1 MASRANRA
9 SQGKI
14 IPSFLTAKEPCKVT
28 GLEDVK
34 VKKVTASSYHSVSL
48 TDEGELCVWGSNKHG
63 QLVSKETFLVEPQK
77 IDAHFFSGEKIGAV
91 WSGWTHVVAQT
102 AWRAQVTTDSS
113 SAQVTMQA
121 DNRKR
126 APAWTVREVLDLIAI
141 WGEDS
146 VLAEL
151 RSKRRNAKTFEK
163 ISKGMMERGHNRDS
177 DQCRVKVKELR
188 QTKEANGPSGSE
200 PRTCRFYAE
209 LHAILGGAATTTP
222 PVIVDSGSGIVSSA
236 TPEDSADGGE
246 EEEEEEED
254 ELAES
259 TQHSVLPNSQDLFLT
274 LTEVPSQP
282 SIQDPDPMEGTSAA
296 ANSSSLPPPSRRLSQ
311 IRRRKK
317 KTQDEMFS
325 EIMESSRSDRAHLN
339 EWKETVSKY
348 RKEASEREDRRDQ
361 REDMRDQREERRDAR
376 DERWRQEDQRRQDAT
391 LGLLR
396 EQTDMLRRLVE
407 LQE

>member
-1 MASRANRA
+1 
-9 SQGKI
+9 
-14 IPSFLTAKEPCKVT
+14 
-28 GLEDVK
+28 
-34 VKKVTASSYHSVSL
+34 
-48 TDEGELCVWGSNKHG
+48 
-63 QLVSKETFLVEPQK
+63 
-77 IDAHFFSGEKIGAV
+77 
-91 WSGWTHVVAQT
+91 
-102 AWRAQVTTDSS
+102 
-113 SAQVTMQA
+113 MQA

-188 QTKEANGPSGSE
+188 QAYQKTKEANGRSGSE

-246 EEEEEEED
+246 EEEKEEED

-259 TQHSVLPNSQDLFLT
+259 TQHSVLPNSQDLFLS

-282 SIQDPDPMEGTSAA
+282 SQASIQDPDPMEGTSAA

-317 KTQDEMFS
+317 KTRDEIFA

-361 REDMRDQREERRDAR
+361 REDMRDQREDRRDQREDRRDAR

-407 LQE
+407 LQERLQENRLPLQPMYPPLPSPCSVSSSPRRVRTWGGEAPYTFPFHPSGQPKQKAVIFLTFF

>member
-1 MASRANRA
+1 
-9 SQGKI
+9 
-14 IPSFLTAKEPCKVT
+14 
-28 GLEDVK
+28 
-34 VKKVTASSYHSVSL
+34 
-48 TDEGELCVWGSNKHG
+48 
-63 QLVSKETFLVEPQK
+63 
-77 IDAHFFSGEKIGAV
+77 
-91 WSGWTHVVAQT
+91 
-102 AWRAQVTTDSS
+102 
-113 SAQVTMQA
+113 
-121 DNRKR
+121 
-126 APAWTVREVLDLIAI
+126 
-141 WGEDS
+141 
-146 VLAEL
+146 
-151 RSKRRNAKTFEK
+151 
-163 ISKGMMERGHNRDS
+163 MERGHNRDS

-188 QTKEANGPSGSE
+188 QAYQKTKEANGRSGSE

-236 TPEDSADGGE
+236 IPEDSADGGE
-246 EEEEEEED
+246 EEEEEE

-282 SIQDPDPMEGTSAA
+282 SQASIQDPDPMEGTSAA

-317 KTQDEMFS
+317 KTRDEMFS

-339 EWKETVSKY
+339 EWKETVAKY

-376 DERWRQEDQRRQDAT
+376 DERWRQEDQRRQDAM

-407 LQE
+407 LQERLQENRLPLQPLYPPPSSPCSVSSSPRCVRMRGGEAPYTFPFHPSRQPKQKAVIFLTFS

>member
-1 MASRANRA
+1 
-9 SQGKI
+9 
-14 IPSFLTAKEPCKVT
+14 
-28 GLEDVK
+28 
-34 VKKVTASSYHSVSL
+34 
-48 TDEGELCVWGSNKHG
+48 
-63 QLVSKETFLVEPQK
+63 
-77 IDAHFFSGEKIGAV
+77 
-91 WSGWTHVVAQT
+91 
-102 AWRAQVTTDSS
+102 
-113 SAQVTMQA
+113 MQA

-146 VLAEL
+146 VLSEL

-188 QTKEANGPSGSE
+188 QAYQKTKETNGRSGSE
-200 PRTCRFYAE
+200 PRTCCFYAE

-222 PVIVDSGSGIVSSA
+222 PVTVDSGSGIVSSA
-236 TPEDSADGGE
+236 TPDDSADGE

-254 ELAES
+254 KLAES
-259 TQHSVLPNSQDLFLT
+259 TQHSVLPNSQDLFLS

-282 SIQDPDPMEGTSAA
+282 SQASIQDHDPMEGTSAA
-296 ANSSSLPPPSRRLSQ
+296 ANFSSLPPPSRRLSQ

-317 KTQDEMFS
+317 RKRDDTFA
-325 EIMESSRSDRAHLN
+325 EIMECTHNERAHLN
-339 EWKETVSKY
+339 EWKDTVSKF
-348 RKEASEREDRRDQ
+348 RKDASEREV
-361 REDMRDQREERRDAR
+361 MRDAR
-376 DERWRQEDQRRQDAT
+376 DERWQAAT

-407 LQE
+407 LQERQQDDRVPLQPLYNLPPPSPCFISSSPRRS

>member
-1 MASRANRA
+1 
-9 SQGKI
+9 
-14 IPSFLTAKEPCKVT
+14 
-28 GLEDVK
+28 
-34 VKKVTASSYHSVSL
+34 
-48 TDEGELCVWGSNKHG
+48 
-63 QLVSKETFLVEPQK
+63 
-77 IDAHFFSGEKIGAV
+77 
-91 WSGWTHVVAQT
+91 
-102 AWRAQVTTDSS
+102 
-113 SAQVTMQA
+113 MQA

-126 APAWTVREVLDLIAI
+126 APAWTVREILDLIAV

-188 QTKEANGPSGSE
+188 QAYQKTKEANGRSGSE
-200 PRTCRFYAE
+200 PRTCRFYAK

-222 PVIVDSGSGIVSSA
+222 PVIVDSRSGIVSSA
-236 TPEDSADGGE
+236 TPEDSADGG

-282 SIQDPDPMEGTSAA
+282 SQASTQDSDPMEGTSAA

-317 KTQDEMFS
+317 RTRDEMFS

-348 RKEASEREDRRDQ
+348 RKEASESEDRRDQ
-361 REDMRDQREERRDAR
+361 REDMRDQRE
-376 DERWRQEDQRRQDAT
+376 ERWRQEDQRRQDAT

-396 EQTDMLRRLVE
+396 EQTDMLWRLVE
-407 LQE
+407 LQERLQENRLPLQPLFHPPPSPCSVSSSSRRVRTQGGRLRTPSHSTPVDSPSKRLSFF

>member
-1 MASRANRA
+1 
-9 SQGKI
+9 
-14 IPSFLTAKEPCKVT
+14 
-28 GLEDVK
+28 
-34 VKKVTASSYHSVSL
+34 
-48 TDEGELCVWGSNKHG
+48 
-63 QLVSKETFLVEPQK
+63 
-77 IDAHFFSGEKIGAV
+77 
-91 WSGWTHVVAQT
+91 
-102 AWRAQVTTDSS
+102 
-113 SAQVTMQA
+113 MQA

-126 APAWTVREVLDLIAI
+126 APAWTVREVLDLIAV

-163 ISKGMMERGHNRDS
+163 ISKGMTERGHNRDS
-177 DQCRVKVKELR
+177 EQCRVKVKELR
-188 QTKEANGPSGSE
+188 QAYQKTKEANGRSGSE

-222 PVIVDSGSGIVSSA
+222 LVIVDSGSGIVSSA

-246 EEEEEEED
+246 EEEEDED

-274 LTEVPSQP
+274 LTEVPSQA
-282 SIQDPDPMEGTSAA
+282 SQASTQDSDPMEGTSAA
-296 ANSSSLPPPSRRLSQ
+296 ANSSSIPPPSRRLSQ

-317 KTQDEMFS
+317 RTRDEMFS
-325 EIMESSRSDRAHLN
+325 EIMESSRSDRAPLN

-348 RKEASEREDRRDQ
+348 RKEASEREERRDQ
-361 REDMRDQREERRDAR
+361 REERRDQREERRDAR
-376 DERWRQEDQRRQDAT
+376 DERWRQEDQRSKDAT

-407 LQE
+407 LQERLLENRLPLQPLFHPPASPCSVSSSPRRVRTRGGGARLRTPSHSTPVDSPSKRLSFF

>member
-1 MASRANRA
+1 
-9 SQGKI
+9 
-14 IPSFLTAKEPCKVT
+14 
-28 GLEDVK
+28 
-34 VKKVTASSYHSVSL
+34 
-48 TDEGELCVWGSNKHG
+48 
-63 QLVSKETFLVEPQK
+63 
-77 IDAHFFSGEKIGAV
+77 
-91 WSGWTHVVAQT
+91 
-102 AWRAQVTTDSS
+102 
-113 SAQVTMQA
+113 MQA

-126 APAWTVREVLDLIAI
+126 APAWTVREVLDLIAV

-177 DQCRVKVKELR
+177 EQCRVKVKELR
-188 QTKEANGPSGSE
+188 QAYQKTKEANGRSGSE

-246 EEEEEEED
+246 EEDED

-274 LTEVPSQP
+274 LTEVPSQA
-282 SIQDPDPMEGTSAA
+282 SQDSTQDSDPMEGTSAA

-317 KTQDEMFS
+317 RTRDEMFS

-361 REDMRDQREERRDAR
+361 REDRRDQREERRDAR
-376 DERWRQEDQRRQDAT
+376 DERWWQEDQRRQDAT

-407 LQE
+407 LQERLLENRLPLQPLFHTAPSPCSVSSSPRRVRTWGGGGSVHLPIPPQ

>member
-1 MASRANRA
+1 
-9 SQGKI
+9 
-14 IPSFLTAKEPCKVT
+14 
-28 GLEDVK
+28 
-34 VKKVTASSYHSVSL
+34 
-48 TDEGELCVWGSNKHG
+48 
-63 QLVSKETFLVEPQK
+63 
-77 IDAHFFSGEKIGAV
+77 
-91 WSGWTHVVAQT
+91 
-102 AWRAQVTTDSS
+102 
-113 SAQVTMQA
+113 MQA

-177 DQCRVKVKELR
+177 DQCCMKVKELR
-188 QTKEANGPSGSE
+188 QAYQKTKEANGRSGSE
-200 PRTCRFYAE
+200 LRTCSFYAE

-246 EEEEEEED
+246 EKEEEED

-259 TQHSVLPNSQDLFLT
+259 TQHSVLPNSQDLFLR
-274 LTEVPSQP
+274 LSEVPSQP
-282 SIQDPDPMEGTSAA
+282 SQASIHDPDPMEGTSAA

-317 KTQDEMFS
+317 TRDEMFA
-325 EIMESSRSDRAHLN
+325 EIMESSRSDTAHLN

-361 REDMRDQREERRDAR
+361 REDMRDQREDRRDQREERRDAR
-376 DERWRQEDQRRQDAT
+376 DERWRQEDQRRQDAM

-407 LQE
+407 LQERLQENRLPLQPLYPPSPSPCSISSSPRRVRTRGGGGEAPYTFPFHPSGQPKQKAVIFLTFF

>member
-1 MASRANRA
+1 
-9 SQGKI
+9 
-14 IPSFLTAKEPCKVT
+14 
-28 GLEDVK
+28 
-34 VKKVTASSYHSVSL
+34 
-48 TDEGELCVWGSNKHG
+48 
-63 QLVSKETFLVEPQK
+63 
-77 IDAHFFSGEKIGAV
+77 
-91 WSGWTHVVAQT
+91 
-102 AWRAQVTTDSS
+102 
-113 SAQVTMQA
+113 MQA

-126 APAWTVREVLDLIAI
+126 APAWTVREVLDLIAV

-146 VLAEL
+146 VLAEF

-177 DQCRVKVKELR
+177 EQCRVKVKELR
-188 QTKEANGPSGSE
+188 QAYQKTKEANGRSGSE

-246 EEEEEEED
+246 EEEEDED

-259 TQHSVLPNSQDLFLT
+259 TQYSVLPNSQDLFLT
-274 LTEVPSQP
+274 LTEVPSQA
-282 SIQDPDPMEGTSAA
+282 SQASTQDSDPMEGTSAA

-317 KTQDEMFS
+317 RTRDEMFS

-361 REDMRDQREERRDAR
+361 REDRRDQREDRRDAR

-407 LQE
+407 LQERLLENRLPLQPLFHPPPSPCSVSSSPRRVRTRGGRLRTPSHSTPVDSPSKRLSFF

>member
-1 MASRANRA
+1 
-9 SQGKI
+9 
-14 IPSFLTAKEPCKVT
+14 
-28 GLEDVK
+28 
-34 VKKVTASSYHSVSL
+34 
-48 TDEGELCVWGSNKHG
+48 
-63 QLVSKETFLVEPQK
+63 
-77 IDAHFFSGEKIGAV
+77 
-91 WSGWTHVVAQT
+91 
-102 AWRAQVTTDSS
+102 
-113 SAQVTMQA
+113 MQA

-126 APAWTVREVLDLIAI
+126 APAWTVREVLDLITI

-177 DQCRVKVKELR
+177 DQCHVKVKELK
-188 QTKEANGPSGSE
+188 QAYQKTKEANSRYGSE
-200 PRTCRFYAE
+200 PRTCHFYAE
-209 LHAILGGAATTTP
+209 LHAILGGGSTTTP

-282 SIQDPDPMEGTSAA
+282 SQASIQDPDPMEGTSAA

-317 KTQDEMFS
+317 KTRDEMFS

-339 EWKETVSKY
+339 EWKETVCK
-348 RKEASEREDRRDQ
+348 
-361 REDMRDQREERRDAR
+361 
-376 DERWRQEDQRRQDAT
+376 
-391 LGLLR
+391 
-396 EQTDMLRRLVE
+396 V
-407 LQE
+407 

>member
-1 MASRANRA
+1 
-9 SQGKI
+9 
-14 IPSFLTAKEPCKVT
+14 
-28 GLEDVK
+28 
-34 VKKVTASSYHSVSL
+34 
-48 TDEGELCVWGSNKHG
+48 
-63 QLVSKETFLVEPQK
+63 
-77 IDAHFFSGEKIGAV
+77 
-91 WSGWTHVVAQT
+91 
-102 AWRAQVTTDSS
+102 
-113 SAQVTMQA
+113 MQA
-121 DNRKR
+121 DNQKR
-126 APAWTVREVLDLIAI
+126 APAWTVREVLDLIAV

-177 DQCRVKVKELR
+177 EQCRVKVKELR
-188 QTKEANGPSGSE
+188 QAYQKTKEENGRSGSE

-209 LHAILGGAATTTP
+209 QHAILGGAATTTP

-236 TPEDSADGGE
+236 TPEDSADGGQE
-246 EEEEEEED
+246 EEEDED

-274 LTEVPSQP
+274 LTEVPSQA
-282 SIQDPDPMEGTSAA
+282 SQASTQDSDPMEGTSAA

-317 KTQDEMFS
+317 RTRDEMFS

-361 REDMRDQREERRDAR
+361 REDMRDQREERRDQREERRDAR

-396 EQTDMLRRLVE
+396 EQTDMLRCLVE
-407 LQE
+407 LQEQLLENRLPLQPLFHPPHVPYPPHPDV

>member
-1 MASRANRA
+1 
-9 SQGKI
+9 
-14 IPSFLTAKEPCKVT
+14 
-28 GLEDVK
+28 
-34 VKKVTASSYHSVSL
+34 
-48 TDEGELCVWGSNKHG
+48 
-63 QLVSKETFLVEPQK
+63 
-77 IDAHFFSGEKIGAV
+77 
-91 WSGWTHVVAQT
+91 
-102 AWRAQVTTDSS
+102 
-113 SAQVTMQA
+113 
-121 DNRKR
+121 
-126 APAWTVREVLDLIAI
+126 
-141 WGEDS
+141 
-146 VLAEL
+146 
-151 RSKRRNAKTFEK
+151 
-163 ISKGMMERGHNRDS
+163 MMERGHNRDS
-177 DQCRVKVKELR
+177 EQCRVKVKELR
-188 QTKEANGPSGSE
+188 QAYQKTKEANGRSGSE

-246 EEEEEEED
+246 EEEEEEE
-254 ELAES
+254 LAES

-274 LTEVPSQP
+274 LTEVPSQA
-282 SIQDPDPMEGTSAA
+282 STQDSDPMEGTSAA

-317 KTQDEMFS
+317 RTRDEMFS

-361 REDMRDQREERRDAR
+361 REDRRDAR

-407 LQE
+407 LQERLLENRLPLQPLFHPPHVPYPPHPDV

>member
-1 MASRANRA
+1 
-9 SQGKI
+9 
-14 IPSFLTAKEPCKVT
+14 
-28 GLEDVK
+28 
-34 VKKVTASSYHSVSL
+34 
-48 TDEGELCVWGSNKHG
+48 
-63 QLVSKETFLVEPQK
+63 
-77 IDAHFFSGEKIGAV
+77 
-91 WSGWTHVVAQT
+91 
-102 AWRAQVTTDSS
+102 
-113 SAQVTMQA
+113 MQA

-188 QTKEANGPSGSE
+188 QAYQKTKEANGRSGSE
-200 PRTCRFYAE
+200 LRTCHFYAE

-246 EEEEEEED
+246 EEEEDEED

-274 LTEVPSQP
+274 LTEVPSQA
-282 SIQDPDPMEGTSAA
+282 SQASTQDSDPMEGTSAA

-311 IRRRKK
+311 IRHRKK
-317 KTQDEMFS
+317 RTRDEMFS

-361 REDMRDQREERRDAR
+361 RKDRRDQRKDRRDAR
-376 DERWRQEDQRRQDAT
+376 DEKWRQEDQRRQDAT

-396 EQTDMLRRLVE
+396 EQTDMLRCLVE
-407 LQE
+407 LQERLQENRLPLQPLFHPPPSPCSVSSSPRRVRTRGGRLRTPSHSTPVDSPSKRLSFF

>member
-1 MASRANRA
+1 
-9 SQGKI
+9 
-14 IPSFLTAKEPCKVT
+14 
-28 GLEDVK
+28 
-34 VKKVTASSYHSVSL
+34 
-48 TDEGELCVWGSNKHG
+48 
-63 QLVSKETFLVEPQK
+63 
-77 IDAHFFSGEKIGAV
+77 
-91 WSGWTHVVAQT
+91 
-102 AWRAQVTTDSS
+102 
-113 SAQVTMQA
+113 MQA

-126 APAWTVREVLDLIAI
+126 APAWTVREVLDLIAV

-177 DQCRVKVKELR
+177 EQCRVKVKELR
-188 QTKEANGPSGSE
+188 QAYQKTKEANGRSGSE

-246 EEEEEEED
+246 EEEED
-254 ELAES
+254 ALAES

-274 LTEVPSQP
+274 LTEVPSQA
-282 SIQDPDPMEGTSAA
+282 SQASTQDSDPMEGTSAA

-317 KTQDEMFS
+317 RTRDEMFS

-348 RKEASEREDRRDQ
+348 RKEASEREHRRDQ
-361 REDMRDQREERRDAR
+361 REDMRDQREDRRDQREERRDQREERRDAR

-396 EQTDMLRRLVE
+396 EQTDMLRHLVE
-407 LQE
+407 LQERLLENRLPLQPLFHPPPSPCSVSSSPRRVRTRGGEAPYTFPFHPSRQPKQKAVIFLTFSLWLFPSQQSSSQIPPGFPPSFSNLLIKNK

>member
-1 MASRANRA
+1 
-9 SQGKI
+9 
-14 IPSFLTAKEPCKVT
+14 
-28 GLEDVK
+28 
-34 VKKVTASSYHSVSL
+34 
-48 TDEGELCVWGSNKHG
+48 
-63 QLVSKETFLVEPQK
+63 
-77 IDAHFFSGEKIGAV
+77 
-91 WSGWTHVVAQT
+91 
-102 AWRAQVTTDSS
+102 
-113 SAQVTMQA
+113 MQA

-126 APAWTVREVLDLIAI
+126 APAWTVWEVLDLIAI

-188 QTKEANGPSGSE
+188 QAYQKTKEANGRSGSE

-222 PVIVDSGSGIVSSA
+222 PVTMDSGSGIVSSA
-236 TPEDSADGGE
+236 IPEDSADG
-246 EEEEEEED
+246 EEED
-254 ELAES
+254 ELPES
-259 TQHSVLPNSQDLFLT
+259 TQHSILPNSQNLFLT
-274 LTEVPSQP
+274 LTEVPSQA
-282 SIQDPDPMEGTSAA
+282 SIQDHDPMEGTSAA

-317 KTQDEMFS
+317 KTQDEMFA
-325 EIMESSRSDRAHLN
+325 EIMESTCSDRAHLN

-348 RKEASEREDRRDQ
+348 RKEASEREDR
-361 REDMRDQREERRDAR
+361 RDQREERRDAR

-407 LQE
+407 LQEQLQENRVPLQPLYPPPHVPYPPHPDV